1 MTICGAAGDVPS
13 LTMSGLR
20 VWVFQDPSAIV
31 RGVHRVTGN
40 MRTPEE
46 KASFGYRTVGA
57 EEKKRLVHDQFT
69 PIAATYDRADAVLSL
84 GLHFLWKRATVRRLG
99 LGPGDG
105 VLDVCGGTA
114 DLALLAAKRTRA
126 SGRAV
131 VCDFNRPMMEAGRVK
146 CARSRWG
153 GVITFVQGDAE
164 CLSFPKASFDA
175 VTVGFGLR
183 NLVHLDRGLGE
194 IFRVLKPGGRFAA
207 LEFSLPR
214 RRWQRSLYAFYSFRL
229 MLPGARLITGMDGP
243 FRYLAESI
251 RVFDPP
257 EEVAGRLVRA
267 GFTDVAF
274 RPLSLGLAVIY
285 SGLKPQEVSHAAN
298 RQ

>member
-1 MTICGAAGDVPS
+1 MLSPTE
-13 LTMSGLR
+13 R
-20 VWVFQDPSAIV
+20 F
-31 RGVHRVTGN
+31 
-40 MRTPEE
+40 
-46 KASFGYRTVGA
+46 SFGSKTVDA
-57 EEKKRLVHDQFT
+57 EEKRKLVHDAFT
-69 PIAATYDRADAVLSL
+69 PIAGTYDRADALLSF

-114 DLALLAAKRTRA
+114 DLAIRAAKRVGV

-131 VCDFNRPMMEAGRVK
+131 VYDFNRPMMEAGRRK
-146 CARSRWG
+146 SGRARNGSI
-153 GVITFVQGDAE
+153 ITFVQGDAE
-164 CLSFPKASFDA
+164 RLAFPEASFDA

-183 NLVHLDRGLGE
+183 NLVHLDQGLRE
-194 IFRVLKPGGRFAA
+194 IHRVIRPGGRFAA

-214 RRWQRSLYAFYSFRL
+214 RRWQRALYAFYSFRL
-229 MLPGARLITGMDGP
+229 MLPAARLITGTDGP

-257 EEVAGRLVRA
+257 QGVAGRITAA

-274 RPLSLGLAVIY
+274 RPLTFGIAVIY
-285 SGLKPQEVSHAAN
+285 FGLKPQEVPHAAN
-298 RQ
+298 RR

>member
-1 MTICGAAGDVPS
+1 MA
-13 LTMSGLR
+13 
-20 VWVFQDPSAIV
+20 
-31 RGVHRVTGN
+31 
-40 MRTPEE
+40 TPED
-46 KASFGYRTVGA
+46 KVSFGYRMVGF

-69 PIAATYDRADAVLSL
+69 PIARRYDRADALLSF

-114 DLALLAAKRTRA
+114 DLALLAAKRLGT

-131 VCDFNRPMMEAGRVK
+131 VYDFNRPMMEAGRVK
-146 CARSRWG
+146 SGRARHSD
-153 GVITFVQGDAE
+153 GVVFVQGDAE
-164 CLSFPKASFDA
+164 QISFPEASFDA

-183 NLVHLDRGLGE
+183 NLAHLDQGLRE
-194 IFRVLKPGGRFAA
+194 IFRVLRPGGRFAA

-229 MLPGARLITGMDGP
+229 MLPGARLITGTDGP

-257 EEVAGRLVRA
+257 EGVAGRLAAA
-267 GFTDVAF
+267 GFIDVAF
-274 RPLSLGLAVIY
+274 RPLTLGIAVIY
-285 SGLKPQEVSHAAN
+285 SGRKPQEVHHAADQ
-298 RQ
+298 R